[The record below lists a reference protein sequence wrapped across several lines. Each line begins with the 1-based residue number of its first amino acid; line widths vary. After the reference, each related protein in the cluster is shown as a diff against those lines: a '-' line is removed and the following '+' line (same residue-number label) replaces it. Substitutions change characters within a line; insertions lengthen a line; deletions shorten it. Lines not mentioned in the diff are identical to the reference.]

1 MSHTMTTAQKIRF
14 ACIAILWVALCYL
27 LVTGSKFTL
36 RTAFVIVASGIV
48 VFVPLYKK
56 YMKK

>member
-1 MSHTMTTAQKIRF
+1 MTTSEKIRF
-14 ACIAILWVALCYL
+14 ACIVALWVALCYL
-27 LVTGSKFTL
+27 MVTRQAQVTL
-36 RTAFVIVASGIV
+36 WTVFVIVASGIV